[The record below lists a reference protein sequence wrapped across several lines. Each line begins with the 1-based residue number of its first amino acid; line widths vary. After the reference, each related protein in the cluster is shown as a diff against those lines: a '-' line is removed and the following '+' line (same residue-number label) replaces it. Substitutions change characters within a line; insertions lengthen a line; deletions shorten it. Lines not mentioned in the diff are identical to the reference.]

1 MSYMHDFQVKYLP
14 KIEKCDFI
22 PPERIREA
30 CIFRNWT
37 YKEASEKCDI
47 EYKEFCSYAN
57 GHKDI
62 PDELILKLMSGF
74 RLPKQFF
81 YQLKWGRVD
90 Y

>member
-1 MSYMHDFQVKYLP
+1 MSYMHDFQVKYSP

-57 GHKDI
+57 GHNDI